1 MPKISGR
8 TLNEHRDKTRRRLMD
23 ALDTLMTERGF
34 EAVSMSDVAA
44 LSGIRRTT
52 IYNHYTDKEDLL
64 IGFVEE
70 KTSEYLS
77 NTKAMLHG
85 VDSSLDRLRIY
96 VRSQMLAERSYLIAP
111 GPPLKDV
118 VSPSTGMKLAEH
130 GRQTAMLLSSILENA
145 IDDGTIP
152 DQDIRTAIQLIN
164 GTLGGRRIPKE
175 EPWRTEFFLYT
186 ERFIIQ
192 GLGAVMPEDPTA
204 LGPVPASH

>member
-8 TLNEHRDKTRRRLMD
+8 TLSEHRNKTRRRLMD
-23 ALDTLMTERGF
+23 ALDSLITERGF

-44 LSGIRRTT
+44 RSGIRRTT
-52 IYNHYTDKEDLL
+52 IYNHFTDKEDLL
-64 IGFVEE
+64 IAFVEE

-77 NTKAMLHG
+77 TTKKMLEG
-85 VDSSLDRLRIY
+85 VDSSIDRLQIY
-96 VRSQMLAERSYLIAP
+96 VHSQLLAERSYLIAP

-118 VSPSTGMKLAEH
+118 VTPSTGMKLARH

-152 DQDIRTAIQLIN
+152 DQDIRTAIQVIN
-164 GTLGGRRIPKE
+164 GTLSGRRIPKE
-175 EPWRTEFFLYT
+175 DPERTEFFRYT

-192 GLGAVMPEDPTA
+192 GLGAVLPDTSEGLTSA
-204 LGPVPASH
+204 PAV